1 MNVIV
6 CGGRIVSGD
15 GFRRIVART
24 LLSIHTS
31 TPIDTLIDSGTS
43 HGAVYLAREWA
54 RVHNIQTKSFTALLG
69 RHGNNCGHMRN
80 QKMIDYALHHNAPKD
95 GQNHA
100 MLVVFKDKYGRGTKD
115 IIKQAKEASIFV
127 WTVDLENEA
136 S

>member
-31 TPIDTLIDSGTS
+31 TPIDTLIDSGAS

-54 RVHNIQTKSFTALLG
+54 KVHHIQTKSFTALPNP
-69 RHGNNCGHMRN
+69 HGNHCGHMRN
-80 QKMIDYALHHNAPKD
+80 KKMIDYALHHNAPKG
-95 GQNHA
+95 GQNHT
-100 MLVVFKDKYGRGTKD
+100 MLVIFKDKHGRGTKD
-115 IIKQAKEASIFV
+115 IIKQAKQANILV
-127 WTVDLENEA
+127 WVVDLENEA